1 MAIETTPGAD
11 QTQPA
16 GGGPTE
22 PGRPRPW
29 WMRPAVHTGLIGAV
43 IGYLFGHWMGNALSP
58 DFSPGGSNY
67 AAALANNFDM
77 PLVLGYVF
85 GTVGW
90 LAGLGV
96 FNDLGRLMLGKP
108 LPDIEHAPEGG
119 LAKYF
124 RYTLDHK
131 VVGIQYLFGMIVY
144 FLTGG
149 LFAMAIRTELLNP
162 TNHIMSS
169 SSYLMVVASTPP

>member
-11 QTQPA
+11 RTQPA
-16 GGGPTE
+16 GGGPGGT
-22 PGRPRPW
+22 GSTRPW
-29 WMRPAVHTGLIGAV
+29 WMKPAMHTALLGAV
-43 IGYLFGHWMGNALSP
+43 IGYLLGHWVGNILTYTYPNLPLS
-58 DFSPGGSNY
+58 DTN
-67 AAALANNFDM
+67 DT
-77 PLVLGYVF
+77 PLVLGYLF

-96 FNDLGRLMLGKP
+96 FNDLGRLMVGKP

-131 VVGIQYLFGMIVY
+131 VVGIQYLFGMITY

-149 LFAMAIRTELLNP
+149 LFAMAIRTELLSP
-162 TNHIMSS
+162 TYHIMSAN
-169 SSYLMVVASTPP
+169 SYLMVVASTAR